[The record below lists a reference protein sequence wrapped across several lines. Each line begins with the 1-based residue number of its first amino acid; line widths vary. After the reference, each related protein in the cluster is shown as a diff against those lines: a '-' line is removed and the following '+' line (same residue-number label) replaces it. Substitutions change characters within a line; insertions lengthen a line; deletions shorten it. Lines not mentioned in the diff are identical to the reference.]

1 MLLSHLVNMQ
11 SKYLCNF
18 TTNFFG
24 TLLCALAVALANNVK
39 LFVNVT
45 LVLDYGVSV
54 CVLEKITER
63 CKGTVQHPERALYV
77 LMVHLADCLAF
88 KFFTVARLRLSETAE
103 VSSGLNCSFSCTH
116 FVVYMC
122 NI

>member
-1 MLLSHLVNMQ
+1 MQ
-11 SKYLCNF
+11 FKYLCNI
-18 TTNFFG
+18 TTYFLG
-24 TLLCALAVALANNVK
+24 TLLCALAVALADNVK

-45 LVLDYGVSV
+45 LVPDYGVSV

-77 LMVHLADCLAF
+77 LMVHLTDCLAF
-88 KFFTVARLRLSETAE
+88 KFFTVACLRLSEAAK
-103 VSSGLNCSFSCTH
+103 VSSGLTCSFSFTH
-116 FVVYMC
+116 FAIFKC